1 MIFYSPHL
9 VTEKFMRVFVTSLA
23 TLMVIGGA
31 AAAQPPKTAPA
42 KRPHPIQAAN
52 PPAEIVLA
60 SAEATHVPGPASVQP
75 VEAPPKPRVAPRVTT
90 CRCGDP
96 EPGQASEEN
105 PEQ

>member
-9 VTEKFMRVFVTSLA
+9 VTEKFMRVFVTGLA

-31 AAAQPPKTAPA
+31 AAAQSPKAAPA
-42 KRPHPIQAAN
+42 KRPQPIHAAT
-52 PPAEIVLA
+52 PPAKIVLA
-60 SAEATHVPGPASVQP
+60 AAEATHVPGPASVQP

-96 EPGQASEEN
+96 QVASETQ
-105 PEQ
+105 EQ

>member
-9 VTEKFMRVFVTSLA
+9 VTEKFMRAFVTGLA

-96 EPGQASEEN
+96 QVASETQ
-105 PEQ
+105 EQ